1 MQLPYVGLTI
11 CRTCGDIA
19 ESGNA
24 QSVPWRARSYATR
37 EATASRKLVQTACLL
52 SGKVDAFFSIQDKRR
67 GRQAAGCRRL
77 PSGPQGFPRRR
88 LRALVTDII
97 SSKAAR
103 SSARSTRPPGTS
115 GRCRDSESGRRLR
128 SNPASERALGL
139 ARIRFQ
145 LTFARAIKSFTACK
159 KSLAR
164 TARSSAYAQVV

>member
-37 EATASRKLVQTACLL
+37 EATASRKLAQTACLL

-97 SSKAAR
+97 SSNAAR
-103 SSARSTRPPGTS
+103 SSARSTRRT
-115 GRCRDSESGRRLR
+115 GRSLR
-128 SNPASERALGL
+128 SNRAPERSLAL

-145 LTFARAIKSFTACK
+145 LTFARAIKSFTACN